1 PRELW
6 NEVLANEAQLEAWRT
21 LFHID
26 PAKDLFNPK
35 GEVNEAFLEAHPTL
49 VVDTRYFDQ
58 DFVDR
63 LLEGFDGDLDD
74 AVGGILIH
82 GENYQA
88 LRLLERKYAGAVKCI
103 YIDPPYNTGSD
114 DFIYKDRYRHSSW
127 LAMMEERLRV
137 ARGLLDKAGILYWSV
152 DDNELEN
159 ARILAASV
167 FGEHGFLADLV
178 WKSRLSED
186 TRSKSGISVDHE
198 YVLTCRVSEAGRLR
212 GAEKDLTKFSNP
224 DNDPRG
230 PWRSADLTGLA
241 SRER

>member
-21 LFHID
+21 LFHSD
-26 PAKDLFNPK
+26 PAKDLFNPN

-49 VVDTRYFDQ
+49 VVDTRHFDQ

-137 ARGLLDKAGILYWSV
+137 ARGLLAKNGALLVSLNDVETANLLNLVAHSRLGLTHLGS
-152 DDNELEN
+152 
-159 ARILAASV
+159 
-167 FGEHGFLADLV
+167 FV
-178 WKSRLSED
+178 WK
-186 TRSKSGISVDHE
+186 TR
-198 YVLTCRVSEAGRLR
+198 
-212 GAEKDLTKFSNP
+212 N
-224 DNDPRG
+224 
-230 PWRSADLTGLA
+230 
-241 SRER
+241 